1 MAYKIC
7 PKCNNKNSPK
17 SIYCNRC
24 GEDIKDI
31 SIVSKSK
38 SLFVVIV
45 SLITIVLIFG
55 AIFIISN
62 NTDINAN
69 IGNNSNTGNKT
80 PYDNIEIKDFDDYKT
95 DLYDVEQDILNYIL
109 EKNDI
114 DKDMVKNV
122 EYLFYDKECKYRP
135 TLKIEL
141 DDSFDSNSD
150 LDKLTKVNGIYQFLC
165 TTKSYRIEDKEKELS
180 SYCSLKF
187 RKVQTV
193 LLVTSQ
199 HKYESGAGS
208 FSSDIRA
215 YYDGLIDDNYILDTY
230 NKDHKEYK
238 ELLKEKGL
246 DIQEIEKEMIDKGFC
261 QVSTTKISNNSNSNS
276 TTNSTNSSNNTNT
289 TLDNPEDKISLS
301 ISPSK
306 FLMHENYADA
316 TVFVHNNSN
325 KDIAYIEVDIF
336 IKDKNG
342 KIVKSDWTNDSSTI
356 KSGASQ
362 QIDTILKD
370 VNDGYTVDVK
380 LRKVRFK

>member
-7 PKCNNKNSPK
+7 PKCGNRNPEEA
-17 SIYCNRC
+17 IYCNTC
-24 GEDIKDI
+24 GEDITDVPT
-31 SIVSKSK
+31 VSKGK
-38 SLFVVIV
+38 PLFVVIV
-45 SLITIVLIFG
+45 SLIIIVFIFST
-55 AIFIISN
+55 IFIISK

-69 IGNNSNTGNKT
+69 ISNSSNAINKT
-80 PYDNIEIKDFDDYKT
+80 PYDDIKIEDFDDYKT

-114 DKDMVKNV
+114 DKDMIKNV

-150 LDKLTKVNGIYQFLC
+150 SDKLTKVNEIYEFIA
-165 TTKSYRIEDKEKELS
+165 TTKSYRIEDNELS
-180 SYCSLKF
+180 SLCSLKF
-187 RKVQTV
+187 RRVDKV

-199 HKYESGAGS
+199 HKYKNG
-208 FSSDIRA
+208 
-215 YYDGLIDDNYILDTY
+215 GLIDDNYISDTY
-230 NKDHKEYK
+230 NPQEYEYK

-246 DIQEIEKEMIDKGFC
+246 DIEEIEKEMMDKGFC
-261 QVSTTKISNNSNSNS
+261 QVSTKKIRNNS

-306 FLMHENYADA
+306 FSMHEKYADT
-316 TVFVHNNSN
+316 TVYVHNNSN

-356 KSGASQ
+356 KSDASQ
-362 QIDTILKD
+362 QIDTTLKD
-370 VNDGYTVDVK
+370 VYDGYTVDVK
-380 LRKVRFK
+380 LRKVRFE